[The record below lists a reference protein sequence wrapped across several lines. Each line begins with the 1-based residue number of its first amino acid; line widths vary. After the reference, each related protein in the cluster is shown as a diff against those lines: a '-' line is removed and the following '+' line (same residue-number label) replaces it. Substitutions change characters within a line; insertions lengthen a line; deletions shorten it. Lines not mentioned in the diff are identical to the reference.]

1 MLDILF
7 TIFLFIVLFGVGSVL
22 LVVAF
27 YLYTWA
33 SKRAKREMADEKE
46 QGK

>member
-22 LVVAF
+22 LIVAF
-27 YLYTWA
+27 CLCIWA
-33 SKRAKREMADEKE
+33 SKRAKKEMTDKKE
-46 QGK
+46 